1 MRVKRD
7 PWRRQLPLHLMLIPG
22 IVILLIFSYG
32 PMLGLVMAFQ
42 NFNVARGF
50 FGSTFV
56 GLDNFRFALQ
66 IPGVT
71 RVLFNTVFIS
81 VMKIVAR
88 LLIPIII
95 ALLLNEVG
103 HKFFKR
109 SIQTIV
115 YLPHFLSWVLLAG
128 IFVDIL
134 SPSHGIVNQMIVAF
148 GGEPVFFLGNEA
160 IFPYVLVVTDI
171 WKDAGFATIIYLA
184 ALTNIDPTLYE
195 AAAMDRANRWQ
206 QTWHV
211 TLPGMR
217 SIIVLMAVLSLGNVL
232 NAGFDQVFNLY
243 NPLVMRT
250 GDIIDTLVFRMG
262 LIQFQYSLAA
272 TVGFFRSV
280 ISCVLIVVSY
290 QLAYKYADYRIF

>member
-1 MRVKRD
+1 
-7 PWRRQLPLHLMLIPG
+7 MLIPG